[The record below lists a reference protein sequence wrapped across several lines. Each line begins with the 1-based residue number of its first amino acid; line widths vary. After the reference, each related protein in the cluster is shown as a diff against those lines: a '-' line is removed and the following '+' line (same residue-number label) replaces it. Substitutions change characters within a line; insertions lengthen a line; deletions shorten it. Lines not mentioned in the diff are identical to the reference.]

1 MKILGQRLKELRLSV
16 KLSQKKMAEIL
27 GTQQTS
33 INRYETNQYD
43 PPAKTILVYADYFD
57 VSIDYL
63 FGRTDNP
70 QGRLYKYEPKALK
83 VTEENQAEM
92 KKFVEMCFD
101 PDSIMSTKLKETM
114 LKMMGCD

>member
-1 MKILGQRLKELRLSV
+1 MEMLGQRLKELRLSV

-43 PPAKTILVYADYFD
+43 PPTKTILVYADYFD

-83 VTEENQAEM
+83 VKAIIYARYSSDNQRECKEYAA
-92 KKFVEMCFD
+92 KKWITD
-101 PDSIMSTKLKETM
+101 LAHT
-114 LKMMGCD
+114 

>member
-1 MKILGQRLKELRLSV
+1 
-16 KLSQKKMAEIL
+16 MAEIL

-43 PPAKTILVYADYFD
+43 PPTKTILVYADYFD

-83 VTEENQAEM
+83 VTEENQEEM
-92 KKFVEMCFD
+92 KKFVEMCFN

-114 LKMMGCD
+114 LKMMGVDKT